1 MKLKLGQKNIL
12 SIMTLI
18 LDTLL
23 IYILLNEKLNNY
35 DKNFIYLMLVIHIM
49 FYMSIYND
57 FSKLMEI
64 CHIAMPLVML
74 LSIFVKNI
82 YLLGVVAIYIIE
94 IFITWYIYDDCI
106 LKHDEEYNAIY
117 MINKIK
123 ELIGIDF
130 YNGYNIP
137 KFFTIILVIV
147 IIKMLRNNLK

>member
-23 IYILLNEKLNNY
+23 IYILLHEKLNNY

-74 LSIFVKNI
+74 LSIIKWME
-82 YLLGVVAIYIIE
+82 LL
-94 IFITWYIYDDCI
+94 
-106 LKHDEEYNAIY
+106 
-117 MINKIK
+117 
-123 ELIGIDF
+123 
-130 YNGYNIP
+130 
-137 KFFTIILVIV
+137 
-147 IIKMLRNNLK
+147 

>member
-12 SIMTLI
+12 SMMTLI

-23 IYILLNEKLNNY
+23 IYILLNKKLNSY
-35 DKNFIYLMLVIHIM
+35 DRILVYFVLVIHFV
-49 FYMSIYND
+49 FYISIYND

-82 YLLGVVAIYIIE
+82 YLLGVIFIFIIM
-94 IFITWYIYDDCI
+94 IFITWFIYDDCI
-106 LKHDEEYNAIY
+106 LKNDKEYIAIY
-117 MINKIK
+117 IINKIK

-130 YNGYNIP
+130 HNGYNIP
-137 KFFTIILVIV
+137 KFFTIIFV
-147 IIKMLRNNLK
+147 IIIIKIIKILI